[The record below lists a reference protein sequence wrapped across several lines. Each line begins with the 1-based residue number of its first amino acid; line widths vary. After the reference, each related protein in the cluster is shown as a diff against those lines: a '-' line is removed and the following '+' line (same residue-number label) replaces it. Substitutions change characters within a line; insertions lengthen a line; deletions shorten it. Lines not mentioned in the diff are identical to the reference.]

1 VFDLDCGFLAR
12 DFKMADEKQ
21 FTQLFDNMLF
31 IRIFKTFRLAIQ
43 PGKLIIAFLAI
54 AAVCIV
60 GLLLDLSKPVV
71 TAPGVTV
78 ADIGSAPM
86 AGRMISGFPTEMHY
100 FVATQEN
107 AKAFNERYDSKEN
120 RIGVFD
126 ALSRFCAGRFNDA
139 VTEMLNLN
147 FNGVFANIYMCA
159 LAIVWAWL
167 HHPIYSLV
175 FFSAVIVAGAM
186 AGGAICRMA
195 ALQLASDERPGVV
208 QGLQFARQKLAH
220 LICAPLTPLAII
232 LVLGVFITLLGAL
245 GNIPYAGELLVAIFL
260 IFALVIG
267 FLITLLVVGAIGGL
281 TLMFPVIAYEDSD
294 SFEAINRSFSHVFAR
309 PWRMVFYTLVA
320 AVYGAACYIFVRLFM
335 FILLSATHGFL
346 RLGLW
351 VSSSQVSSVNKL
363 EAIWPTPNFVNLF
376 GITSIQL
383 NWTEG
388 AAAFVISLAVL
399 LVFCCA
405 TAFVISFFFSA
416 NTIIYAL
423 MRNRVDNT
431 PIEEIHN
438 ESDDELKTITP
449 PADLPTDN

>member
-1 VFDLDCGFLAR
+1 
-12 DFKMADEKQ
+12 MADEKQ
-21 FTQLFDNMLF
+21 FTQVFDNVLF

-54 AAVCIV
+54 AAICIV
-60 GLLLDLSKPVV
+60 GLLMDLNKTVA
-71 TAPGVTV
+71 TPGVT
-78 ADIGSAPM
+78 AAEIGAAPM
-86 AGRMISGFPTEMHY
+86 ANRIISGFPTEMHC
-100 FVATQEN
+100 FVATPEDV
-107 AKAFNERYDSKEN
+107 KAFRERYNDPEN

-126 ALSRFCAGRFNDA
+126 ALSRFCTARFNDA

-147 FNGVFANIYMCA
+147 FAGVFANIYMYA

-167 HHPIYSLV
+167 YHPIYSLV
-175 FFSAVIVAGAM
+175 FFAAAIAAVAM

-195 ALQLASDERPGVV
+195 ALQLASDERPGVI
-208 QGLQFARQKLAH
+208 QGLQFGRQKLVH

-245 GNIPYAGELLVAIFL
+245 GNIPYAGELLVAVFL
-260 IFALVIG
+260 IFALIIG
-267 FLITLLVVGAIGGL
+267 FFITLLAVGAIGGL
-281 TLMFPVIAYEDSD
+281 NLMFPAIAYENSD

-309 PWRMVFYTLVA
+309 PWRMAFYTFVA

-351 VSSSQVSSVNKL
+351 VGSSQVSSVNKL

-376 GITSIQL
+376 GVTSIQL
-383 NWTEG
+383 NWSEG
-388 AAAFVISLAVL
+388 VSAFVISLVVL
-399 LVFCCA
+399 VVFCCA
-405 TAFVISFFFSA
+405 AAFVISFFFSA

-423 MRNRVDNT
+423 MRSKVDNT
-431 PIEEIHN
+431 PIEEIHTDSDG
-438 ESDDELKTITP
+438 ESKKITP
-449 PADLPTDN
+449 SADLPADN